1 MNIADPIVVGGGIGG
16 LTAALSLA
24 RRGFDVTVM
33 EQRTSL
39 TEPGAGIQ
47 LSPNASRVLVDLGLG
62 RAVSRR
68 AVEPDLLAVH
78 RLGSGRRLAEMPL
91 GRAMRSR
98 YGAPYW
104 VVLRADLHT
113 VLLDAV
119 RSAPNIRLRIGKKV
133 LQVDEGPDGTD
144 VTIAGDRDQEVIR
157 TGLVVG
163 ADGLWSTI
171 RASIAPAAPR
181 FRGYVAWRATLAQSD
196 VPAALQANETRLW
209 LGRDAHVV
217 HYPVASGKEL
227 NVVIVV
233 AAEEPAGG
241 WPASG
246 DAAQLLRK
254 LRGAA
259 PPLRKLIE
267 AAPDWRLWPLH
278 DLDALPRWSGRN
290 TVLIGDAAH
299 PVLPFLAQGGAL
311 AIEDAATLTA
321 ELARNDTTLPAAL
334 AAFEK
339 MRKPRATRVQNAAR
353 SNGRIYHLPWPLALA
368 RDTVLRRM
376 GPERFAARYEWL
388 YGWRAS

>member
-1 MNIADPIVVGGGIGG
+1 MKIADPIVVGGGIGG
-16 LTAALSLA
+16 LTVALSLA

-62 RAVSRR
+62 RAVARR
-68 AVEPDLLAVH
+68 AVEPDHLAVH
-78 RLGSGRRLAEMPL
+78 KLGSGRRLAEMPL

-133 LQVDEGPDGTD
+133 LQVDDGPEGTE
-144 VTIAGDRDQEVIR
+144 VTIAGDRGQEVMR

-171 RASIAPAAPR
+171 RASIAPSAPR
-181 FRGYVAWRATLAQSD
+181 FRGYVAWRATIPHGNA
-196 VPAALQANETRLW
+196 PAELQANETRLW
-209 LGRDAHVV
+209 LGQDAHVV
-217 HYPVASGKEL
+217 HYPVAAGKEL

-233 AAEEPAGG
+233 AAKEPAGG

-246 DAAQLLRK
+246 EAAQLLRR

-259 PPLRKLIE
+259 PPLRKLVE
-267 AAPDWRLWPLH
+267 AAPEWRLWPLH

-321 ELARNDTTLPAAL
+321 ELARKDTTLPVAL

-339 MRKPRATRVQNAAR
+339 ARKPRATRVQNAAR
-353 SNGRIYHLPWPLALA
+353 ANGRIYHLPWPLALA
-368 RDTVLRRM
+368 RDAALRRM

-388 YGWRAS
+388 YGWQPG

>member
-1 MNIADPIVVGGGIGG
+1 MDIADPIVVGGGIGG
-16 LTAALSLA
+16 LTVALSLA

-78 RLGSGRRLAEMPL
+78 KLSSGRRLAEMPL

-133 LQVDEGPDGTD
+133 LRVDDGPDGTA
-144 VTIAGDRDQEVIR
+144 VTIAGDRGQEVMR

-171 RASIAPAAPR
+171 RASIAPSAPR
-181 FRGYVAWRATLAQSD
+181 FRGYVAWRATIAHGNA
-196 VPAALQANETRLW
+196 PAELQGNETRLW

-233 AAEEPAGG
+233 AAKEPADG

-246 DAAQLLRK
+246 ETAQLLRK

-259 PPLRKLIE
+259 APLRKLIE
-267 AAPDWRLWPLH
+267 AVPDWRLWPLH
-278 DLDALPRWSGRN
+278 DLDALPRWRGQN

-311 AIEDAATLTA
+311 AIEDAVTLTA
-321 ELARNDTTLPAAL
+321 ELARKDTTLPAAL

-339 MRKPRATRVQNAAR
+339 TRKPRATRVQDAAR
-353 SNGRIYHLPWPLALA
+353 ANGRIYHLPWPLALA
-368 RDTVLRRM
+368 RDIALRRM
-376 GPERFAARYEWL
+376 SPERFAARYEWL
-388 YGWRAS
+388 YGWQPS